1 MSSNNWNNSRSDNS
15 FHIENKSHDNNSLCV
30 GVNHLIND
38 RNKLGYTKNCI
49 NCREKDRKKTFF
61 TCISCTEAS
70 NKNEIGSKQVDDEVE
85 PKVSSSQVGDEVKV
99 EVPGLKYI
107 DSDSDEE

>member
-1 MSSNNWNNSRSDNS
+1 MDKLIKKVKELQLNNKECLYITDEIELMSAMQISKV
-15 FHIENKSHDNNSLCV
+15 IEKLEVYKSCNTYANIP
-30 GVNHLIND
+30 HLKYI
-38 RNKLGYTKNCI
+38 T
-49 NCREKDRKKTFF
+49 
-61 TCISCTEAS
+61 S